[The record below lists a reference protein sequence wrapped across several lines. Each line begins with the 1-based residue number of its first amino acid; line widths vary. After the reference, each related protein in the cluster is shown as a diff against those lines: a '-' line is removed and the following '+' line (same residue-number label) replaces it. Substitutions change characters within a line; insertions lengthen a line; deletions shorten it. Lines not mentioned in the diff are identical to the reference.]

1 MRSGTENVPGIAG
14 IGAAAKEV
22 YDNFDA
28 KIENLYA
35 LRHNFIEQ
43 LKTIDSVVINGFENR
58 TDEADSFS
66 KGPAPH
72 IVSASFENI
81 RAEVLLHA
89 LEEKGVYV
97 SSGSACSS
105 NHPAIS
111 GTLKAIGVGK
121 KYLDATLRFSFC
133 LETTKEELDYCIGQL
148 KVLVP
153 MLRRYTAGGRR

>member
-1 MRSGTENVPGIAG
+1 M
-14 IGAAAKEV
+14 
-22 YDNFDA
+22 
-28 KIENLYA
+28 
-35 LRHNFIEQ
+35 
-43 LKTIDSVVINGFENR
+43 
-58 TDEADSFS
+58 
-66 KGPAPH
+66 
-72 IVSASFENI
+72 
-81 RAEVLLHA
+81 HA